1 MKKLQKLTFI
11 AVLVAQALI
20 LYIVE
25 GMIPVPFIAPGA
37 KLGLS
42 NIVSLTSL
50 YILGFKNTF
59 VVLVVRILLSTFF
72 GGNLSSLI
80 YSLSGG
86 IISLLVMQLVKSL
99 GKDNVSII
107 GISVSGAFFHNVGQV
122 FAAAAIIHNINIVVY
137 IPILTVAG
145 VGTGIFVGITSNYL
159 LSALRKVPIYR
170 NFGNS

>member
-42 NIVSLTSL
+42 NIVTLTSL
-50 YILGFKNTF
+50 FILGFKDTF
-59 VVLVVRILLSTFF
+59 VVLIVRILLSTFF
-72 GGNLSSLI
+72 GGNLSSLM

-86 IISLLVMQLVKSL
+86 ILSLIVMHLVKTF
-99 GKDNVSII
+99 GKDDVSII
-107 GISVSGAFFHNVGQV
+107 GISVAGAFFHNVGQV
-122 FAAAAIIHNINIVVY
+122 LAAAAIVHNINLVVY
-137 IPILTVAG
+137 IPILTIAG
-145 VGTGIFVGITSNYL
+145 VGTGILVGITSNYL
-159 LSALRKVPIYR
+159 LKALSKIPIYKY
-170 NFGNS
+170 FGNS